1 MAAADFAQ
9 QWADS
14 GLVTQAQFVDGAG
27 FAEVTP
33 EYVES
38 LTAPTEGFLCPLSAN
53 VYGIDFT
60 AFKIRAVD
68 EHSEQVLFEM
78 RTEPGEVDCGVVDDS
93 ARSIRY
99 HFGPGFLDFR
109 TIGTTLELTIGGA
122 AAEELP
128 YDREALFQG
137 PAAQELR
144 LHAALRHA
152 EFHEHLGGY
161 LRHAGAQLGL
171 EGGAH
176 CLPLGDALGQLLL
189 RRREACDAQQGGVQL
204 QPVSRGEGRSP
215 ASPRGRGGLF
225 GASGAACAIC
235 SA

>member
-109 TIGTTLELTIGGA
+109 TIGTTLELTIG
-122 AAEELP
+122 EQPLRNFRMIERHYFRDQLLRSYDFTLPFVMPNSTNTWEVIYDMPELNSAWK
-128 YDREALFQG
+128 EALIVSPWETRSDSFYFVDG
-137 PAAQELR
+137 KLVM
-144 LHAALRHA
+144 HNKA
-152 EFHEHLGGY
+152 EYNYSL
-161 LRHAGAQLGL
+161 
-171 EGGAH
+171 
-176 CLPLGDALGQLLL
+176 
-189 RRREACDAQQGGVQL
+189 
-204 QPVSRGEGRSP
+204 
-215 ASPRGRGGLF
+215 
-225 GASGAACAIC
+225 
-235 SA
+235 